1 MRFIGVTGSREWT
14 DEKAVYEILD
24 RLLQKY
30 IYVTIVAG
38 EARGADKIAKKWA
51 LEHKNYKFGVV
62 NYLPYPANWRPNG
75 PNGIVDKTA
84 GFKRNQ
90 LIVDRSDEL
99 VAFLIK
105 RLPCNG
111 TKDTIEKATR
121 AEKRV
126 TIIEA

>member
-38 EARGADKIAKKWA
+38 EARGADRIAKKWA

-62 NYLPYPANWRPNG
+62 NYLPYPAEWRPYG
-75 PNGIVDKTA
+75 VYDPTA

-99 VAFLIK
+99 VAFLLK

-111 TKDTIEKATR
+111 TRDTMQRATD
-121 AEKRV
+121 AQKCV
-126 TIIEA
+126 TIVEA